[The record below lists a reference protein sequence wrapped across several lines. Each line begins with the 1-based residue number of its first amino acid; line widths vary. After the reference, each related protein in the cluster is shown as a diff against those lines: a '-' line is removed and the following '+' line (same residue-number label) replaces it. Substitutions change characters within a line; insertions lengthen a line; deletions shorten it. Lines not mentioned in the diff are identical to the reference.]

1 MGELTTSERSTGP
14 VSVGPSFPVRQGRS
28 HPLGATPTGEGT
40 NFALF
45 AQDATSVQLLLFERH
60 DSPRPFQVID
70 LDPERN
76 RTVHVWH
83 CEVAGVGDGTAYG
96 YRVDGPHDTAGRG
109 HRFDPGKVLIDP
121 YGRGTS
127 ATRWDRVA
135 ACRPGDN
142 VESSMRSVVVD
153 LSGYDWE
160 GDQPLRR
167 SLADTVIYEMHVK
180 GLTASPTSGV
190 AHRGTYRGV
199 IEKIPYL
206 QGLGITAVEL
216 LPVFDFDPSEFSG
229 INPLTGDRIV
239 NYWGYSPLSFF
250 APHGGYAV
258 SPGEADTIREF
269 RDMVKALH
277 RAGIEVILDVVFN
290 HTGEGNHEG
299 PTISFRGLD
308 NRIYYLLE
316 PDKRFYTN
324 ISGCGNTMSCNH
336 PVVDKFIV
344 ECLRYW
350 VRELHVDGFRFDLAS
365 VLSRGPDGAPMADPP
380 VLWHIELDDE
390 LADTKI
396 IAEAWDAGGL
406 YQVGVFPGYRWAEW
420 NGRFRDDIRRFVKGD
435 QGLVGAVAARI
446 AGSADLYQD
455 AGERPQNSINFVTA
469 HDGFTLNDLVSYDA
483 KHNEANGEGNRD
495 GTNDNAS
502 WNHGVEGASPD
513 PGIEGLRAR
522 QVRNFLAILLLSQGV
537 PMLLMGDEARQTQGG
552 NNNAYCQDN
561 EISWLDWRL
570 VERHEDLVRFAS
582 ALIAFRR
589 RHPNLRRGSWFTG
602 RTNARG
608 LADVSWHG
616 TRLLSPGWNDP
627 SSRVLAFTLAGF
639 PGSGDDDLQE
649 HDVDVHVI
657 LNLEWQDLDF
667 ELPSVP
673 GRRWLR
679 VIDTGAD
686 APGDVAGPRAGVAEP
701 GPTVRVRDRSVVV
714 LTSHPE

>member
-1 MGELTTSERSTGP
+1 
-14 VSVGPSFPVRQGRS
+14 VAVGPSYPVRPGRP
-28 HPLGATPTGEGT
+28 HPLGATTTPEGT

-60 DSPRPFQVID
+60 DSPRPFQVVD
-70 LDPERN
+70 LDPDRN

-83 CEVAGVGDGTAYG
+83 CEVEGVGDGIAYG
-96 YRVDGPHDTAGRG
+96 YRVDGPHDTAGLG
-109 HRFDPGKVLIDP
+109 TRFDPGKVLIDP

-127 ATRWDRVA
+127 HRRWDRVA

-153 LSGYDWE
+153 TAAYDWE
-160 GDQPLRR
+160 GDGPLNRP
-167 SLADTVIYEMHVK
+167 LADSVIYELHVK
-180 GLTASPTSGV
+180 GLTASPSSGV
-190 AHRGTYRGV
+190 ADPGTYRGV

-206 QGLGITAVEL
+206 RSLGITAVEL
-216 LPVFDFDPSEFSG
+216 LPVFEFDPQEFSG

-258 SPGEADTIREF
+258 SPGEAETIREF

-316 PDKRFYTN
+316 PDRRSYTN
-324 ISGCGNTMSCNH
+324 ISGCGNTLSCNH
-336 PVVDKFIV
+336 PIVAKFILDS
-344 ECLRYW
+344 LRYW

-365 VLSRGPDGAPMADPP
+365 VLSRGTDGQPMADPP
-380 VLWHIELDDE
+380 VLWAIELNED

-406 YQVGVFPGYRWAEW
+406 YQVGRFPGYRWAEW
-420 NGRFRDDIRRFVKGD
+420 NGRYRDDIRRFVKGD
-435 QGLVGAVAARI
+435 PGLVGVVASRV
-446 AGSADLYQD
+446 AGSADLYQAD
-455 AGERPQNSINFVTA
+455 GERPVNSINFVTA

-495 GTNDNAS
+495 GTDDNQS
-502 WNHGVEGASPD
+502 WNHGSEGPTSD
-513 PGIEGLRAR
+513 PAILDLRSR

-537 PMLLMGDEARQTQGG
+537 PMLLMGDEARRTQGG

-570 VERHEDLVRFAS
+570 VDQHADLVRFTS
-582 ALIAFRR
+582 QLIAFRR
-589 RHPNLRRGSWFTG
+589 RYPNLRRSSWFTG
-602 RTNARG
+602 RANARG
-608 LADVSWHG
+608 LTDISWHG

-627 SSRVLAFTLAGF
+627 ASRVLAFTLAGF
-639 PGSGDDDLQE
+639 PGDGGDELQA
-649 HDVDVHVI
+649 HDVDLHVV

-667 ELPSVP
+667 EIPGVP
-673 GRRWLR
+673 GRRWVR
-679 VIDTGAD
+679 VIDTAAPSPAD
-686 APGDVAGPRAGVAEP
+686 IVSPSAGTPEP
-701 GPTVRVRDRSVVV
+701 GPTIRVHDRSVVV
-714 LTSHPE
+714 LVSQPE